1 MVNNSIFSV
10 LKFREVLVINITEK
24 INLKNMMILFS
35 RMKVSHVESFK
46 YVGLYDRN
54 VELN

>member
-10 LKFREVLVINITEK
+10 LKFREVLVINIMEK
-24 INLKNMMILFS
+24 INLKNMMILFN

-54 VELN
+54 VELD

>member
-10 LKFREVLVINITEK
+10 LKFREVLVINIMEK

-54 VELN
+54 VELD

>member
-46 YVGLYDRN
+46 YVGLYNQN

>member
-10 LKFREVLVINITEK
+10 LKFSVLVINIMEK